1 MIRNFGKFLPDT
13 LFQNCIHE
21 EIKSRLNSG
30 NACCD
35 SVQNLL
41 CYRLIS
47 KDIKIKIHR
56 IKILPVVLYGCET
69 WSLRAREKYKIRVFG
84 KRVDLKGTRF
94 KVTAQ

>member
-1 MIRNFGKFLPDT
+1 
-13 LFQNCIHE
+13 
-21 EIKSRLNSG
+21 
-30 NACCD
+30 
-35 SVQNLL
+35 
-41 CYRLIS
+41 LIS

-84 KRVDLKGTRF
+84 KRVDLKGTGF